1 MRWKVLAFILLAG
14 FCVSSA
20 FSQNDKW
27 LPNDMGRPMPGTI
40 TPAAQL
46 GGPPSDAIVLFNGT
60 NMDAWVG
67 RDGNAPKW
75 LVKDGILEVVPGTGS
90 ISTKQSFGDC
100 QFHLEWREPSP
111 ATGDGQNKG
120 NSGIQ
125 FMGLYEVQILDG
137 VNNKTYADGIAG
149 AVYGQYPPL
158 VVAVRNP
165 GEWQTYDI
173 LFRRAR
179 FDANGYLISPAR
191 ITILQNGV
199 YVQDNVALTGPTGEP
214 RSPYIMG
221 PESLPLMLQDHNA
234 PVRFRNV
241 WIRPLPAREAD
252 LHYTV
257 MVPFPSFD
265 PKDLASY
272 VGHYQVNANS
282 SIDLQANGN
291 TLTAQVHG
299 GGGRGGRGGRGAA
312 AGAAGQAATPVAAPA
327 PAFQA
332 PPMILTPVSKD
343 VFINAHIQGS
353 LLITFTRD
361 SSGQVTGLTMAQ
373 GLAYHHADKVQ

>member
-14 FCVSSA
+14 VCGSSA
-20 FSQNDKW
+20 YSQNDKW
-27 LPNDMGRPMPGTI
+27 LPNDMRRPWPVAI
-40 TPAAQL
+40 TPSAQL
-46 GGPPSDAIVLFNGT
+46 GGPPSDAIILFNGT
-60 NMDAWVG
+60 NLDAWVG

-75 LVKDGILEVVPGTGS
+75 QIKNGILEVVPGTGS

-100 QFHLEWREPSP
+100 QFHVEWKEPSP

-120 NSGIQ
+120 NSGVQ
-125 FMGLYEVQILDG
+125 FMGLYEVQILDSIQ
-137 VNNKTYADGIAG
+137 NKTYADGIAG

-158 VVAVRNP
+158 VLASRNP
-165 GEWQTYDI
+165 GEWQSYDI
-173 LFRRAR
+173 LFRRPR
-179 FDANGYLISPAR
+179 FDADGYLISPAR

-214 RSPYIMG
+214 RSPYVIG

-234 PVRFRNV
+234 PVQFRNV

-257 MVPFPSFD
+257 DVPFPSFD

-272 VGHYQVNANS
+272 VGHYQINANS
-282 SIDLQANGN
+282 SIDLQADGN

-299 GGGRGGRGGRGAA
+299 GGGRGGRGAA
-312 AGAAGQAATPVAAPA
+312 AGAPAGAATPAAPA

-332 PPMILTPVSKD
+332 PPTRLVPISKD

-361 SSGQVTGLTMAQ
+361 NTGQVTGLTMAQ
-373 GLAYHHADKVQ
+373 GLAYRHAEKIQ